1 MHSVK
6 KGFTSMF
13 AVNIHPQKINTDLPI
28 NTTTSNILVWAFPFL
43 VFMVVGIATY
53 PIYNLLSLKSSMVLY
68 NFLWNVIPSFLMVSW
83 SLLQDPNHHPITHTS
98 SICCENNSHKVI
110 HILYGNEIS

>member
-6 KGFTSMF
+6 KGFTSTF

-43 VFMVVGIATY
+43 VFMVVGIATFH
-53 PIYNLLSLKSSMVLY
+53 L
-68 NFLWNVIPSFLMVSW
+68 
-83 SLLQDPNHHPITHTS
+83 
-98 SICCENNSHKVI
+98 
-110 HILYGNEIS
+110 